1 MESKNKYHLYL
12 VFKIHH
18 YMIFI
23 LISHSR
29 GYVCANVFVFG
40 NLYYKHIL
48 GYVNI
53 DSGKSDEEFKLYLKN
68 NKEKYHN
75 IKNDDLLLY
84 FAN

>member
-1 MESKNKYHLYL
+1 MCLK
-12 VFKIHH
+12 
-18 YMIFI
+18 
-23 LISHSR
+23 
-29 GYVCANVFVFG
+29 